1 MTLRDLQYALAL
13 EEHGHFS
20 RAAEA
25 CDVSQPTLSGQIHK
39 LEDELGV
46 QLFER
51 AGRRVRVTAAG
62 AAVLAHARQAVGAV
76 DDLVRTAEAGRDPMR
91 GALRLGIITTL
102 APYLLPS
109 LLPAAQRRFPDMPLA
124 ISEEQTVRL
133 IARIHAGEL
142 DAAILATDHPAE
154 DLATIELFDEPL
166 WLALPANHAL
176 ARHAYID
183 AEQIDPAELLLLTD
197 GHCLRD
203 QALDLCSRSQ
213 DSRRGKSDLRATSL
227 ETLRNLVEAGYGVT
241 VLPELALGNASSANG
256 RVVTRPF
263 RDTAVHRRI
272 RLVYRPHSPR
282 RTALNALAAVLC
294 AALPEISTV
303 TNENGASRIGRVGS
317 S

>member
-1 MTLRDLQYALAL
+1 VNLRDLQYALAL
-13 EEHGHFS
+13 EKHGHFS

-25 CDVSQPTLSGQIHK
+25 CDVSQPTLSGQIRK

-51 AGRRVRVTAAG
+51 AGRRVRATAAG

-91 GALRLGIITTL
+91 GTLRLGIITTL

-109 LLPAAQRRFPDMPLA
+109 LLPASQRRFPEMPLA

-133 IARIHAGEL
+133 IARVHAGEL

-166 WLALPANHAL
+166 WLALPVNHPL
-176 ARHAYID
+176 ARHDRID
-183 AEQIDPAELLLLTD
+183 PEQIDPAELLLLTD

-241 VLPELALGNASSANG
+241 VLPEMALGNARAANSG
-256 RVVTRPF
+256 LVVRPF
-263 RDTAVHRRI
+263 RDAAVHRRI
-272 RLVYRPHSPR
+272 RFMYRPHSPR
-282 RTALNALAAVLC
+282 RTALSALAEVLR
-294 AALPEISTV
+294 AALP
-303 TNENGASRIGRVGS
+303 GPLRGK
-317 S
+317 

>member
-1 MTLRDLQYALAL
+1 VNLRDLQYALAL
-13 EEHGHFS
+13 AEHGHFS

-51 AGRRVRVTAAG
+51 AGRRIRATAAG
-62 AAVLAHARQAVGAV
+62 AAVLAHARQAIGAV

-91 GALRLGIITTL
+91 GPLRLGIITTL

-109 LLPAAQRRFPDMPLA
+109 LLPAAQRGLPGMPLS
-124 ISEEQTVRL
+124 ISEEQTERL
-133 IARIHAGEL
+133 LARVHAGEL
-142 DAAILATDHPAE
+142 DAAILATDHPDE
-154 DLATIELFDEPL
+154 GLATIELFDEPL
-166 WLALPANHAL
+166 WLAVPANHAL
-176 ARHAYID
+176 ARHERID
-183 AEQIDPAELLLLTD
+183 PADIDPAELLLLTD

-203 QALDLCSRSQ
+203 QALEFCSRSH

-241 VLPELALGNASSANG
+241 VIPELALGESRGA
-256 RVVTRPF
+256 RVATRPF
-263 RDTAVHRRI
+263 RDTGACRHI

-282 RTALNALAAVLC
+282 RTALTALAEVLC
-294 AALPEISTV
+294 AALPERV
-303 TNENGASRIGRVGS
+303 TPLSGKRG
-317 S
+317 